1 MYYNLGDKIVKK
13 VTISIPEAMLE
24 DVNKEIE
31 RKKFSSL
38 SEFIRHAIRRYFEE
52 EKVKK

>member
-1 MYYNLGDKIVKK
+1 LGDKIVKK

-38 SEFIRHAIRRYFEE
+38 SEFIRHTIRRYFEE
-52 EKVKK
+52 EEK

>member
-1 MYYNLGDKIVKK
+1 MGDKIVKK

-38 SEFIRHAIRRYFEE
+38 SEFIRHTIRRYFEE
-52 EKVKK
+52 EEK

>member
-1 MYYNLGDKIVKK
+1 MGSMGDKIVKK

-24 DVNKEIE
+24 DVKEEIE

-52 EKVKK
+52 EEK